1 MKTSVHSKF
10 VSKAMKTGD
19 FVELWSANGQK
30 MRYSS
35 AKVKIALNE
44 KEQVREV
51 AVAADLPEDVL
62 LEVDVPLGN
71 KIILR
76 LSTEDQQEALKLLQS
91 TVKQR
96 TRQPEQTNSSEL
108 GQMYAVTTRAQA
120 RRQTQ
125 ERENQQSDS
134 AEEEVTQNDSGSAI
148 PL

>member
-1 MKTSVHSKF
+1 M
-10 VSKAMKTGD
+10 
-19 FVELWSANGQK
+19 
-30 MRYSS
+30 
-35 AKVKIALNE
+35 
-44 KEQVREV
+44 

-96 TRQPEQTNSSEL
+96 TRQPEQTNLSEL

-134 AEEEVTQNDSGSAI
+134 GEEEVTQNDSGSAI